1 MIILLL
7 MIVAIFYII
16 SKNIGDKSLKKKLFK
31 YFIIGL
37 IFQSL
42 LFTLYRMNLQYIGRE
57 VYYSDAEV
65 YWEATKDVLNG
76 NETNEYN
83 RAYIYMCAIIQ
94 KTSLFTWAGWNNIF
108 NILCVDLSIAMI
120 IVVIYKRIKDE
131 RYNNLYF
138 FLFCSLYNP
147 LIIFS
152 LMRNLKDAMF
162 LLIVILDGY
171 LLEKS
176 ILKRKKYDILLL
188 IFLGISIPLLY
199 NLRPWGFLIPM
210 VALVIYLY
218 QRNENTSNRK
228 KNIYILLGIIISL
241 ALIALIPVANQ
252 NLKLWIPIVW
262 ESFTSRGMLSN
273 IMGIAKL
280 FIGPGPIRSI
290 LGDEYFMF
298 SLLSGNIMSM
308 LGSIIWYIEL
318 PILIISISK
327 PIKTIKNSSAFSK
340 YMFLVVLLYVVIY
353 VMQYAGS
360 AELRFRGTLYVM
372 TASCILTAFKLKMN
386 NQNLSLALLLSMV
399 LLISNIFFI

>member
-152 LMRNLKDAMF
+152 LMRNLKDALF
-162 LLIVILDGY
+162 LLIVVIEGY

-176 ILKRKKYDILLL
+176 IC
-188 IFLGISIPLLY
+188 
-199 NLRPWGFLIPM
+199 
-210 VALVIYLY
+210 
-218 QRNENTSNRK
+218 SNRK
-228 KNIYILLGIIISL
+228 KIDIK
-241 ALIALIPVANQ
+241 
-252 NLKLWIPIVW
+252 LK
-262 ESFTSRGMLSN
+262 RKLSN
-273 IMGIAKL
+273 GLAK
-280 FIGPGPIRSI
+280 
-290 LGDEYFMF
+290 
-298 SLLSGNIMSM
+298 
-308 LGSIIWYIEL
+308 
-318 PILIISISK
+318 
-327 PIKTIKNSSAFSK
+327 
-340 YMFLVVLLYVVIY
+340 
-353 VMQYAGS
+353 
-360 AELRFRGTLYVM
+360 
-372 TASCILTAFKLKMN
+372 
-386 NQNLSLALLLSMV
+386 
-399 LLISNIFFI
+399 